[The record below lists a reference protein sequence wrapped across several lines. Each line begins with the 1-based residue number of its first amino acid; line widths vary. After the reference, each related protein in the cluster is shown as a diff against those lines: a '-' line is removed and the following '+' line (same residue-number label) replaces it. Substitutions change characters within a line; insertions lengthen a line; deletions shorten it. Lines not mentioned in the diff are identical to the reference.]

1 MPQAVSINEETAHQ
15 TITPEELAKI
25 KAFESRMVHD
35 FPFYADRVIRIVD
48 KEKRLVPL
56 HLNPIQRLVQEIK
69 AHIKQSGRLV
79 RLIIDKAR
87 QFGLSTE
94 QLGENFHF
102 TTTNPNTTTLFVSHD
117 PPSTKHLFEIVKRM
131 YDKIPDNL
139 APEWKPDKKRRNGYE
154 LAFDDI
160 DSTIRVGTAGSDNLG
175 SSQTINRLHL
185 SEASKYPAHSAS
197 TLLTSLLQTVPKS
210 DPDSEVVVESTAN
223 GVGGEYHDMYF
234 SARYRYYIFLKDGVP
249 TWRMEINIDAD
260 PDNEYSSLF
269 IPCFAHEKYRQDP
282 PLGFVRTKEEEGFV
296 KDYGVGDEF
305 LQWRRHTIANECKG
319 NVSTFHQE
327 YPCITGDARVGTD
340 GGIIYLRDA
349 FDAKRCELGEI
360 TGFYPK
366 GEKEVYRLTTTL
378 GYSIKGTAEHLISIA
393 DGSWKRLDA
402 LTPNDRVRLSR
413 PMLGGE
419 VLYASWYEFPSV
431 ESFVRVDERWGRFL
445 GYFMGDGSYGDTTLS
460 VACDGKDGDIV
471 DDVKRIMKEL
481 FDLDAKDRLTG
492 DRNGCCEVRVFCK
505 RLLVVLCGLGIVY
518 QKRYPGDRS
527 GGWKRKVC
535 VPEVIWRSP
544 RPVVREFLR
553 GLFESDGF
561 NGYGTPRV
569 VLFNK
574 DKQFIQDIQLLLL
587 AFGITSRLVS
597 LRKKAGEGRYYI
609 GNELQLRAEE
619 AIRFNEEIGFI
630 SYRKR
635 NRHSNRPNKKRNG
648 SPRITMVLEDSVSS
662 VVPCGMEEVY
672 DISVD
677 GSQAFSANGIIVH
690 NCNERESF
698 LTSGRPVFD
707 NERIQEKI
715 KKCIPPRAS
724 YVCTPETGLFASAVI
739 RSGGDTTGLLQVWEE
754 PRTGVAYVISAD
766 VSEGLEIIKR
776 QTDFSSV
783 DVVEQLTGKQVAH
796 FHGKIDPVQLGMFL
810 YYLGLRYNKAWVVPE
825 RNNHG
830 TATVGKLF
838 EMHYQHLYSEEQA
851 NAPHR
856 PIRRYGFLTHG
867 GKLGDSKA
875 LVIDNLVE
883 LVNKDA
889 DGIQC
894 ADTYREMLTFK
905 HSADGKLGG
914 EVGCFDDRV
923 SSISIAA
930 WTRKRLPL
938 PSTLQNSVSSQ
949 QQIPVSAFT

>member
-1 MPQAVSINEETAHQ
+1 MPQAVSINEETAH
-15 TITPEELAKI
+15 ITPAEIAKI

-35 FPFYADRVIRIVD
+35 FPFYADKVIRIVD
-48 KEKRLVPL
+48 KEKRLIPL
-56 HLNPIQRLVQEIK
+56 RLNPIQMLVQEIK
-69 AHIKQSGRLV
+69 AHIKKEGRLV

-327 YPCITGDARVGTD
+327 YP
-340 GGIIYLRDA
+340 
-349 FDAKRCELGEI
+349 
-360 TGFYPK
+360 
-366 GEKEVYRLTTTL
+366 
-378 GYSIKGTAEHLISIA
+378 
-393 DGSWKRLDA
+393 
-402 LTPNDRVRLSR
+402 
-413 PMLGGE
+413 M
-419 VLYASWYEFPSV
+419 
-431 ESFVRVDERWGRFL
+431 
-445 GYFMGDGSYGDTTLS
+445 
-460 VACDGKDGDIV
+460 
-471 DDVKRIMKEL
+471 
-481 FDLDAKDRLTG
+481 
-492 DRNGCCEVRVFCK
+492 
-505 RLLVVLCGLGIVY
+505 
-518 QKRYPGDRS
+518 
-527 GGWKRKVC
+527 
-535 VPEVIWRSP
+535 
-544 RPVVREFLR
+544 
-553 GLFESDGF
+553 
-561 NGYGTPRV
+561 
-569 VLFNK
+569 
-574 DKQFIQDIQLLLL
+574 
-587 AFGITSRLVS
+587 
-597 LRKKAGEGRYYI
+597 
-609 GNELQLRAEE
+609 
-619 AIRFNEEIGFI
+619 
-630 SYRKR
+630 
-635 NRHSNRPNKKRNG
+635 
-648 SPRITMVLEDSVSS
+648 
-662 VVPCGMEEVY
+662 
-672 DISVD
+672 
-677 GSQAFSANGIIVH
+677 
-690 NCNERESF
+690 NERESF